1 VVKEEDNNK
10 TKCFIQEIDNFI
22 PVIKTLQLIN
32 NKDTLVIFDID
43 DVLIIANEDN
53 DFRHPYRAQL
63 WQELKNRLLP
73 EKIEILHSN
82 IMSTIKW
89 QLIEPRISKMFNYL
103 KANNIPSIGLT
114 AMGTG
119 KFGIIKK
126 KEDFRIIGLESVGL
140 SFTSL
145 TPLKGQELAIQLR
158 NINMI
163 NEDSCS
169 GIPMLKE
176 GIIFTAGVDKGIV
189 LEHMLNKYKYYPETI
204 IFVDD
209 LFINI
214 ESIQQLC
221 LKLIINF
228 YGFHYMATS
237 FKPSPIIDIALE
249 ELRFKI
255 LEQEGYWLSYKQLI
269 NKKQL
274 QCSTVCVVENNFY
287 N

>member
-1 VVKEEDNNK
+1 
-10 TKCFIQEIDNFI
+10 
-22 PVIKTLQLIN
+22 
-32 NKDTLVIFDID
+32 
-43 DVLIIANEDN
+43 
-53 DFRHPYRAQL
+53 
-63 WQELKNRLLP
+63 LP

-176 GIIFTAGVDKGIV
+176 GVIFTAGVDKGIV